1 MREEAAL
8 HTGITK
14 LREWYWYIASLVRRD
29 RSGVEVKEK
38 REGKENKRKKK
49 EREKERQESHASMSS

>member
-14 LREWYWYIASLVRRD
+14 PRKWYWYIASLVRRD

-49 EREKERQESHASMSS
+49 ERERKRQESHASMSS